1 MLSCF
6 AKEVDKGFLKENY
19 KFLNIALGA
28 AKFQAFRGE
37 GQKKRCTSK
46 FLLNSTMI
54 CIVKSGVWNSYLS
67 GLNHFSLHNV
77 VLVKNMT
84 ALLK

>member
-1 MLSCF
+1 MLLCF

-37 GQKKRCTSK
+37 GQKKD
-46 FLLNSTMI
+46 
-54 CIVKSGVWNSYLS
+54 
-67 GLNHFSLHNV
+67 
-77 VLVKNMT
+77 
-84 ALLK
+84 ALQSSCSIAL